1 MHPPPAT
8 VHPEKMLKAK
18 VLSQTRVQDLHRD
31 HHVPAMRSPT
41 FHCTKGAQFTENTTQ
56 ILAAEID
63 DLLPP
68 ALCTNLG
75 TAAAVAN
82 IIIVGQ
88 VNVKDQ
94 FSFLRNQF
102 HMTK

>member
-8 VHPEKMLKAK
+8 VHPEKMLKAE

-31 HHVPAMRSPT
+31 HHVPAMRSTT
-41 FHCTKGAQFTENTTQ
+41 FHCTKGAQFTENKTKV
-56 ILAAEID
+56 LAAQIYGW
-63 DLLPP
+63 LPP

-75 TAAAVAN
+75 TAAAVTD

-88 VNVKDQ
+88 VNVKD
-94 FSFLRNQF
+94 
-102 HMTK
+102 

>member
-18 VLSQTRVQDLHRD
+18 VLSQTSVQDLHRD

-41 FHCTKGAQFTENTTQ
+41 FHCTKGAQFTENKTQ
-56 ILAAEID
+56 FYAAQID
-63 DLLPP
+63 GWLPP

-75 TAAAVAN
+75 TAAAVAD

-88 VNVKDQ
+88 VNVKD
-94 FSFLRNQF
+94 
-102 HMTK
+102 